1 MRGWT
6 ISAVLCMVASAALS
20 STAAAQTPGAPVV
33 PIPSAPTPGI
43 EPFAGHVAK
52 PDPVGAPR
60 VPRHPFMASN
70 GRSNLHNDAYMTDVY
85 RRLEGPLGES
95 AATSSTLFVRDCAS
109 VTFDAEGRIE
119 AICVGIDRPV
129 LALLDPT
136 TFEVLAALELPPRQ
150 SGGGVFTDFSGGGY
164 FYLDRDDR
172 AVIPT
177 TTRHLLVVAQAPG
190 PSFRV
195 EAEFDLTG
203 VVPADD
209 QLIAVLPDWDGR
221 IWFASR
227 RGRIGWVNP
236 ESGAIRS
243 RLLSDEISEGVGN
256 SFAVD
261 EAGGVYV
268 VTDAALYRI
277 EARGGRPRT
286 MWRHGYPN
294 TGEVKPGQTEAGSGT
309 TPTLMG
315 RKYVAITD
323 NAERMHVLIL
333 KRRRNVEHGRVVCR
347 KGVFERGASATDQ
360 SLIGTRR
367 SVVVENNY
375 GYTGP
380 SATSDGASTTPGL
393 ERVTIRRGG
402 GGCRTVWRSDETA
415 PSVVPKLAAGSGLV
429 FTYTKEPSAAGV
441 DPWFLTAI
449 DYRTGDTVYKR
460 LVGAGN
466 AFNNNFAAITIGPDQ
481 TAYVGVIGGI
491 ANVR

>member
-1 MRGWT
+1 MRGWMT
-6 ISAVLCMVASAALS
+6 
-20 STAAAQTPGAPVV
+20 STAAAVAISLALAPVAAAQSPGAPVI

-43 EPFAGHVAK
+43 QPFSGDVAN

-60 VPRHPFMASN
+60 VPQHPHMAPN

-85 RRLEGPLGES
+85 RKLEGPLGDDTATRS
-95 AATSSTLFVRDCAS
+95 ALFVRDCAS

-129 LALLDPT
+129 LTLLDPT
-136 TFEVLAALELPPRQ
+136 TLEVLAAHDLPPRQ
-150 SGGGVFTDFSGGGY
+150 SGGDVFTDFSGGGY
-164 FYLDRDDR
+164 FYLDRSDR

-177 TTRHLLVVAQAPG
+177 TTRHVLVVAQGAG
-190 PSFRV
+190 PSFVV
-195 EAEFDLTG
+195 EADFDLTA

-209 QLIAVLPDWDGR
+209 QLIALLPDWDGR

-227 RGRIGWVNP
+227 RGRVGWVDP
-236 ESGAIRS
+236 SSGEIRS
-243 RLLSDEISEGVGN
+243 LMLSEQVSEGVGN

-261 EAGGVYV
+261 EGGGVYV
-268 VTDAALYRI
+268 VTDAALYRF
-277 EARGGRPRT
+277 EARGGRPKT
-286 MWRHGYPN
+286 IWRHAYPN
-294 TGEVKPGQTEAGSGT
+294 TGERKPGQTQAGSGT

-333 KRRRNVEHGRVVCR
+333 KRRRNVHRGRVVCR
-347 KGVFERGASATDQ
+347 RGVFERGAGATDQ

-367 SVVVENNY
+367 SVVVENNH

-380 SATSDGASTTPGL
+380 AATSDGASTTPGL
-393 ERVTIRRGG
+393 ERVTVPRDGD
-402 GGCRTVWRSDETA
+402 GCRTVWRSEETA

-429 FTYTKEPSAAGV
+429 FSYTKPPSTAGV
-441 DPWFLTAI
+441 DAWFLTAI
-449 DYRTGDTVYKR
+449 DYRTGATVYKR

-481 TAYVGVIGGI
+481 TAYVGVIAGI
-491 ANVR
+491 ASVR